1 MKSRILALVIVA
13 ALALP
18 LVAIADESAAPAKP
32 AAAPTT
38 TEHHSSKSSSKSM
51 PKVNLNSAE
60 KDQIAKLPGLSDEL
74 ADKIVAARPYKSGSE
89 LVSKKILTQA
99 EYNKIKSHVTCK
111 SSTTTAS
118 AESEKK

>member
-1 MKSRILALVIVA
+1 MKSRILALAIVA

-38 TEHHSSKSSSKSM
+38 EHHSSSHKSTT
-51 PKVNLNSAE
+51 KVNLNSAE
-60 KDQIAKLPGLSDEL
+60 KDAIAKLPGLTDEL
-74 ADKIVAARPYKSGSE
+74 ADKIIAARPYKSGSE

-99 EYNKIKSHVTCK
+99 EYNKIKSHVTTK
-111 SSTTTAS
+111 ASTTPTAS
-118 AESEKK
+118 AEKKD